1 MSGCFYAF
9 EDEDEARAVLP
20 GLFVAKLSG
29 DGFDLTGA
37 ILRATNGVW
46 LERPVYEQGEDGPV
60 ETTPGTLSAPY
71 VLLTEAEHEGAAVYR
86 IDPPGEQGL
95 A

>member
-1 MSGCFYAF
+1 MSGFFYAF

-20 GLFVAKLSG
+20 GLFLPHG

-37 ILRATNGVW
+37 LVRSECGVW
-46 LERPVYEQGEDGPV
+46 LERPEVDYTGDGPV
-60 ETTPGTLSAPY
+60 VTSPGTLSAPY
-71 VLLTEAEHEGAAVYR
+71 VLLCEAEHEAAAIYR